1 MDLIMIQ
8 NILGVIYVGK
18 LRPKTLLVQKY
29 RSLLPIIKTLFVVT
43 SFLPLGFSKCV
54 QEVPWISLQVW
65 CQLWS

>member
-1 MDLIMIQ
+1 MIH

>member
-29 RSLLPIIKTLFVVT
+29 RSLLPVTKTLFVVT